1 MPQNEP
7 VAVAYVLPGLARGGT
22 EKHVRDLVA
31 GIDRRKFSPRVVST
45 GGGGPMQEEFS
56 RLGVPVHVLQYRGI
70 SLKPGMAGQLFR
82 DARFFFR
89 AFKGILEANGV
100 RVLHCYLPA
109 ANILGTAAAML
120 SRTPVKIVSKRAL
133 CRYKKGHPVYSFFE
147 NIANLAADAV
157 LANSA
162 AVAEDV
168 RRHERF
174 LDGKIG
180 VIRNGI
186 ALDLPP
192 AEPIARL
199 VPGLPW
205 SEGDAVVTYVAN
217 LFPYKGHRDLVVAAS
232 LVVEAI
238 PAVRFLLVGRD
249 AGEMESLRHQVSSMG
264 LERHVFF
271 AGERAEAARIIASS
285 TLVVHPS
292 HEEGFSNT
300 ILEAMAAGKAVVATR
315 VGGIPEAVVDGET
328 GLLVPPHDPPA
339 LADALLS
346 LLRNPSRAEE
356 MGTAAMRRVRDD
368 FSAGKM
374 VSAIEQAYMELLDGR
389 PMSCRV

>member
-31 GIDRRKFSPRVVST
+31 GIDRRKFSPRVIST
-45 GGGGPMQEEFS
+45 GGGGPMEEEFS
-56 RLGVPVHVLQYRGI
+56 RLGVPVHVLEYRGI
-70 SLKPGMAGQLFR
+70 SLDPRKAGPLFR
-82 DARFFFR
+82 DARSFFR
-89 AFKGILEANGV
+89 DFDAILAASGV
-100 RVLHCYLPA
+100 RILHCYLPA
-109 ANILGTAAAML
+109 ANVLGMAAAL
-120 SRTPVKIVSKRAL
+120 LARTPVKIVSKRAL
-133 CRYKKGHPVYSFFE
+133 CRYKQGHPVYSFFE
-147 NIANLAADAV
+147 NMANLAADAV
-157 LANSA
+157 LANSK

-168 RRHERF
+168 LRHERF
-174 LDGKIG
+174 VGGKIG
-180 VIRNGI
+180 AIPNGI
-186 ALDLPP
+186 DPDLPP
-192 AEPIARL
+192 SEPIQRL
-199 VPGLPW
+199 VPGW
-205 SEGDAVVTYVAN
+205 SSDAGDAVVTYVAN
-217 LFPYKGHRDLVVAAS
+217 FFKYKGHRDLVAAAA
-232 LVVEAI
+232 LVIEAM

-249 AGEMESLRHQVSSMG
+249 AGEMESLRRQVTSLG
-264 LERHVFF
+264 LERNFFF

-300 ILEAMAAGKAVVATR
+300 VLEAMAAGKAIVATS

-356 MGTAAMRRVRDD
+356 MGKAAKRRVRDD

-374 VSAIEQAYMELLDGR
+374 VSALEQAYMELLDGR